1 MIGWIFV
8 GAMVCSV
15 VAVSVLIFF
24 KGASPQQTVLEQKWE
39 NVEKEMLPEY
49 NFKFYGDC
57 GAPRSLE
64 KKFKPLFFSSNSMMG
79 AIQGAAR
86 VDVYDFTISDGR
98 GMDATRVHGLILLAE
113 KHMVNLDSLKYS
125 TDIGMNSS
133 TGDYQVVQSPN
144 QNYLYILIVD
154 EEYFPITYE
163 SVDWYAAT
171 NKETLKKNLSLIY
184 KYMDKFCLVERE
196 AA

>member
-1 MIGWIFV
+1 
-8 GAMVCSV
+8 
-15 VAVSVLIFF
+15 
-24 KGASPQQTVLEQKWE
+24 
-39 NVEKEMLPEY
+39 
-49 NFKFYGDC
+49 
-57 GAPRSLE
+57 
-64 KKFKPLFFSSNSMMG
+64 MMG
-79 AIQGAAR
+79 AIRGAAK

-98 GMDATRVHGLILLAE
+98 GMDAIRVHGLILLAE
-113 KHMVNLDSLKYS
+113 KHMVNLDGLKYN
-125 TDIGMNSS
+125 TNIDMHSS

-154 EEYFPITYE
+154 EDYFPITYE